1 VYGCAL
7 GRQNGRGCAS
17 HVNVYVCVCTCVGFN
32 EEMIWYTG
40 LGMLGVGQ
48 KGLSDLGTGD
58 RAVQVSVSQAVV
70 SK

>member
-1 VYGCAL
+1 M
-7 GRQNGRGCAS
+7 
-17 HVNVYVCVCTCVGFN
+17 NVYVCVCTCVGFN